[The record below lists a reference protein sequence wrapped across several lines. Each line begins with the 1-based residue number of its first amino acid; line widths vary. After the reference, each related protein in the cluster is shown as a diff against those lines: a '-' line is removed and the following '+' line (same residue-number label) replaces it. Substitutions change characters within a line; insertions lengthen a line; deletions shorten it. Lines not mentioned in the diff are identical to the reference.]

1 VHSRRLAG
9 TVGTQES
16 EYLAPLYTERDV
28 VNGMEIA
35 KGFYQMFHLDDVIVF
50 YFFIFLVFDARRI
63 EDTGKLGENI
73 IRSANA
79 AHLSLIQKSDTLT
92 ATNFIKIRR

>member
-1 VHSRRLAG
+1 MHPKHFANAFQAFPFMPQYECSQPPTDIL
-9 TVGTQES
+9 
-16 EYLAPLYTERDV
+16 
-28 VNGMEIA
+28 
-35 KGFYQMFHLDDVIVF
+35 VF
-50 YFFIFLVFDARRI
+50 CLRGFLVLDARRI

-79 AHLSLIQKSDTLT
+79 AHLTLIQKSDTLT

>member
-1 VHSRRLAG
+1 
-9 TVGTQES
+9 
-16 EYLAPLYTERDV
+16 
-28 VNGMEIA
+28 MEIA
-35 KGFYQMFHLDDVIVF
+35 KGFNQMLDFDDILVF
-50 YFFIFLVFDARRI
+50 CLRGFLVLDAWRI

-79 AHLSLIQKSDTLT
+79 AHLTLIQKSDTLT